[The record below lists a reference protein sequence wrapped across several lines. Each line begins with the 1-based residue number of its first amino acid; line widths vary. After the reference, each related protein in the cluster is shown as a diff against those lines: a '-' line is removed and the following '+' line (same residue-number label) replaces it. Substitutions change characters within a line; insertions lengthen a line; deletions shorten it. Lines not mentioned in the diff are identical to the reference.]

1 MRFVYLATFVVL
13 AQLAAVVSAA
23 QEQKPAAAQPATQD
37 QKPAEQPVPAEA
49 LPSEK
54 EPVPEPSADEAAI
67 RASVEK
73 YVESYNRRDSKS
85 MAAMWSPEAVYTN
98 PQTGEGIVGQEAIAK
113 QFDYEFAGAEDAKLV
128 VVVDSIE
135 FVSPNVAIEK
145 GSATVSYSEFPPE
158 ETTYT
163 VVHVKR
169 EGKWLIDRVSETKV
183 PAPPHSNYGQ
193 LKELEWMI
201 GSWIDEDQTASIRT
215 DCQWTKNKNFMT
227 RSFAAVVGD
236 QVEMSGMQVVGW
248 DPAAKQIRSWVFDS
262 EGGFGE
268 GTWTKKDDKWFITS
282 KGTLPDGRKSSAI
295 HVITM
300 IDDDSYTW
308 QSTDRQV
315 DGEILPNVEEVM
327 IVRAATE

>member
-1 MRFVYLATFVVL
+1 MRFMLMATLVLLASPATVL
-13 AQLAAVVSAA
+13 TA
-23 QEQKPAAAQPATQD
+23 QEQPAAREPQPAAEESPIQEE
-37 QKPAEQPVPAEA
+37 PA
-49 LPSEK
+49 
-54 EPVPEPSADEAAI
+54 PEPSADEAAI

-73 YVESYNRRDSKS
+73 YVESYNRRDSKT

-113 QFDYEFAGAEDAKLV
+113 QFDYEFAGAEDANLV

-169 EGKWLIDRVSETKV
+169 DGKWLIDRVSETQI
-183 PAPPHSNYGQ
+183 PAPPHSNYEQ
-193 LKELEWMI
+193 LKALEWMI

-248 DPAAKQIRSWVFDS
+248 NPAAKQIRSWVFDS

-268 GTWTKKDDKWFITS
+268 GTWTKKDDKWFIAS
-282 KGTLPDGRKSSAI
+282 KGTLSDGRKSSAI
-295 HVITM
+295 HVITT
-300 IDDDSYTW
+300 IDDDSYSW

-315 DGEILPNVEEVM
+315 DGEILPNVEEVV
-327 IVRAATE
+327 IVRAPAE